1 MERLALEVHSLMM
14 RLANGSII
22 ATMGDRVQLDF
33 KSGAAMPAGA
43 EIARG
48 SLWILHSCLERL
60 ERRDGLQVSF
70 FSHSYSRIGLLPVIN
85 LSMIDAPCL
94 TGRRCWRF
102 WATTSVEN
110 SGNLRKVDS

>member
-22 ATMGDRVQLDF
+22 ATMEDRVQLDF

-48 SLWILHSCLERL
+48 SLWI
-60 ERRDGLQVSF
+60 
-70 FSHSYSRIGLLPVIN
+70 
-85 LSMIDAPCL
+85 
-94 TGRRCWRF
+94 
-102 WATTSVEN
+102 
-110 SGNLRKVDS
+110 